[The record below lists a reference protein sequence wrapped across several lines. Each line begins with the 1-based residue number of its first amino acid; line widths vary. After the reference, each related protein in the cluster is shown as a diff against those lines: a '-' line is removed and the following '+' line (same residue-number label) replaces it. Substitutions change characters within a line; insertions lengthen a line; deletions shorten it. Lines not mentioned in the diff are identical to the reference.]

1 MTVSIKDVA
10 RQAGVSIASVSRVIS
25 GKPGVGSAT
34 EARIR
39 KIMEDLNY
47 RPNLGAR
54 GLVKQQTGNIAIIV
68 PRGSFT
74 LNNPFFST
82 VIDGIAKGIDQS
94 DYNIVM
100 SFSSAQQKKLLENK
114 SVDGIILFSP
124 RSEEF
129 RLEWLENLGLP
140 TVVIGSY
147 IDDSPFPCVRPSDTD
162 GIDQAVHALYERGH
176 RHIGLVNEPMSSM
189 HSVKCWEGY
198 HQALQRLHLGPGSN
212 DMLELNEFDVNAS
225 DRSVAAFFRSRPTM
239 TGIVCA
245 SDYLAIGIM
254 RIAATM
260 GLSIPEDLSVIGADD
275 VPIASLLTPALSS
288 VQVDLPGIGQEA
300 TRMLIDLLTGKHV
313 DSKNLVFPMTYID
326 RETTRNTE
334 H

>member
-25 GKPGVGSAT
+25 GKPGVGAAT

-39 KIMEDLNY
+39 KIMEDMDY

-54 GLVKQQTGNIAIIV
+54 GLVKKQTGNIAIIV

-74 LNNPFFST
+74 LNNPFFSA
-82 VIDGIAKGIDQS
+82 VIDGIAKGIDQT

-100 SFSSAQQKKLLENK
+100 SFTSDQQKRLLENK

-129 RLEWLENLGLP
+129 RLEWLETLGLP
-140 TVVIGSY
+140 IVVIGSY
-147 IDDSPFPCVRPSDTD
+147 IDDSPFPCVRPNDAD
-162 GIDQAVHALYERGH
+162 GMNQAVQALYERGH
-176 RHIGLVNEPMSSM
+176 RHIGLINGPMSSM

-198 HQALQRLHLGPGSN
+198 HQAIERLNLDTESY
-212 DMLELNEFDVNAS
+212 DMLELNEFDVSPS
-225 DRSVAAFFRSRPTM
+225 DNSIIAFLRSRPTM

-245 SDYLAIGIM
+245 SDYLAIGAI
-254 RIAATM
+254 RIATSI
-260 GLSIPEDLSVIGADD
+260 GLSIPKDLSVIGAAD

-288 VQVDLPGIGQEA
+288 VRVDLPRIGQEA
-300 TRMLIDLLTGKHV
+300 TRILIDLLDGKYIE
-313 DSKNLVFPMTYID
+313 SKNFVFPMTYVD
-326 RETTRNTE
+326 RETTRKIE
-334 H
+334 S

>member
-10 RQAGVSIASVSRVIS
+10 RQAGVSTASVSRVIS
-25 GKPGVGSAT
+25 GKPGVGAAT

-39 KIMEDLNY
+39 KIMEDMDY

-100 SFSSAQQKKLLENK
+100 SFTSAQQKKLLENQ

-129 RLEWLENLGLP
+129 RLEWLETLGLP

-147 IDDSPFPCVRPSDTD
+147 IDESPFPCVRPDDTD
-162 GIDQAVHALYERGH
+162 GMDQAVQALYERGH
-176 RHIGLVNEPMSSM
+176 RHIGLINGPMSSM

-198 HQALQRLHLGPGSN
+198 HQAVERLDLDSGSN
-212 DMLELNEFDVNAS
+212 DVLELNEFNVNDS
-225 DRSVAAFFRSRPTM
+225 DSSVSTFLRSRPTM

-245 SDYLAIGIM
+245 SDYLAIGTM
-254 RIAATM
+254 RIATTM
-260 GLSIPEDLSVIGADD
+260 GLSIPEDLSVIGSDD

-300 TRMLIDLLTGKHV
+300 TRMLIDLLAGNRIEAQ
-313 DSKNLVFPMTYID
+313 DLVFPMTYID
-326 RETTRNTE
+326 RETTRHLE
-334 H
+334 Q